1 MLHGQEN
8 VFSVLRLVFFSAFAA
23 CSSPPTRTDPAPAT
37 PRTTAAPLPSVAP
50 PTFIPR
56 SIPTSVPSAIA
67 SESKPNIL
75 AETTSPPAVS
85 KTKAI
90 TILFA
95 EGVPSGTCQE
105 TSDHAAIR
113 CLIEKRYDGEPS
125 AKSLALS
132 LFDDSGHIA
141 GVESDHMM
149 NGGFRGIIHIV
160 PEWPWRQYKKHLEWV
175 TTSAQDFN
183 VFFDKLE
190 AQSAKPAKPIRYRHR
205 AITFKFLR
213 SVNKR
218 TPSAYASEWSIGYN
232 VSGSL
237 HVSVDAVRETLFH
250 EIFHLNDSEHAIES
264 VNWSAKTL
272 RTIHDAIL
280 ARCSTRIACLTPYAP
295 MPTMVRGG
303 TYYAFQPN
311 NGDAVH
317 EYGAELATRYYREH
331 RAIIR
336 GEKLPGRP
344 FKCGP
349 KENAEAWKLFVDEFF
364 GGIDLIP
371 VC

>member
-1 MLHGQEN
+1 MRREQEFFLSFLRV
-8 VFSVLRLVFFSAFAA
+8 VFLGALVA
-23 CSSPPTRTDPAPAT
+23 CSSPPTPADPAPAT
-37 PRTTAAPLPSVAP
+37 HRTTAAPLRSVAP
-50 PTFIPR
+50 Q
-56 SIPTSVPSAIA
+56 TSFPSAIA
-67 SESKPNIL
+67 SESKPVIPP
-75 AETTSPPAVS
+75 ETPRLPTIS

-95 EGVPSGTCQE
+95 ESVPNGACPDAD
-105 TSDHAAIR
+105 DHAAIR
-113 CLIEKRYDGEPS
+113 CLIEKRYENEPS
-125 AKSLALS
+125 AKTLALS
-132 LFDDSGHIA
+132 LFDGAGHIA
-141 GVESDHMM
+141 GVESEHMM
-149 NGGFRGIIHIV
+149 DGGFRGTIHIV

-175 TTSAQDFN
+175 TSSANDFS
-183 VFFDKLE
+183 VFFDKL
-190 AQSAKPAKPIRYRHR
+190 ATKTDKPFRYRHR
-205 AITFKFLR
+205 AIAFKFLR
-213 SVNKR
+213 SVNRK

-237 HVSVDAVRETLFH
+237 HGSVDAVRETLFH
-250 EIFHLNDSEHAIES
+250 EIFHLNDSEHAQGS
-264 VNWSAKTL
+264 VNWSEKAL

-280 ARCSTRIACLTPYAP
+280 AQCSTRISCLTPYAP

-331 RAIIR
+331 RAIFR
-336 GEKLPGRP
+336 GEKLPGRA

-349 KENAEAWKLFVDEFF
+349 KENAEAWKLFADEFF